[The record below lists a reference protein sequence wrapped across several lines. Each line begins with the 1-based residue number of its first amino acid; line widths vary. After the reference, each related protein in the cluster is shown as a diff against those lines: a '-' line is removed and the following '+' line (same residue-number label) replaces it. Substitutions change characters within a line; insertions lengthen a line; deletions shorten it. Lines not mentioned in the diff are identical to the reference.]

1 MEPPCIRTPNP
12 PASAPSMPAPACPRC
27 HVGLSAVNHPVRRE
41 GRMTALLCPSVTCG
55 YKLIVVS

>member
-1 MEPPCIRTPNP
+1 METPCTQTSDPPVRAPLQ
-12 PASAPSMPAPACPRC
+12 PAAACPRC
-27 HVGLSAVNHPVRRE
+27 HAGLSAVCHPVRRE